1 MPDSVQV
8 NADLNFTQGS
18 LRKGASQIKSAMSKI
33 AIPVSVTITKK
44 SIADSHK
51 QVKTYFATKDVYIN
65 IALSKSSLASARKQL
80 QAALSAVSI
89 PQISLK
95 PGVSRQINSLVASL
109 NRLQSAG
116 PSRSAASPV
125 GAVSGG
131 PRQSA
136 PSRGGSRNSILPL
149 GQLSGDASEF
159 SKSMDAAT
167 ARVFAFG
174 ATAVVLSSVTQSFRA
189 LVVSTI
195 EVEKR
200 LTEIQ
205 SIFNESDE
213 SFASFRDTIFSVAS
227 NTGQT
232 FETVA
237 DGAAELA
244 RQGLS
249 AAETAERLNA
259 ALILTRTTGIDAE
272 DSVKSLTAVING
284 FSSANLNA
292 NEIVNKVVAV
302 DTAFAVSAKDLTDG
316 FARAGST
323 AEDAGV
329 SFDQLLGLIT
339 ALQQKTSRGGA
350 VIGNGLKTIFTR
362 ISRGSVIQDLKE
374 LGVQINESQNGIEK
388 LQAIGAAF
396 EAASSDPVKQSKIKE
411 LAAGG
416 FQINL
421 ISAALKDLNSEQS
434 IFTDATNKSK
444 QASTEAF
451 DRNREQNETIAAQLN
466 GLVASLTNLS
476 EKVGQVSFAPLLK
489 GFLKNSKEISDS
501 LSSSLNPDAGYTFT
515 KSFFDGIGAFI
526 QGPGAVLVT
535 AGLIK
540 IFATVSGFAKQG
552 LKEIL
557 SINIGNK
564 ETLAIQN
571 RITTALQNNQRINE
585 KVNSKTTSDNRRRQL
600 TLALINREVAAE
612 KNRLKVLESITNE
625 LRKQGAYLN
634 ADGSIGFDKSRVAKF
649 ARKGRD
655 ILSNPVTGVV
665 GSVVG
670 AAAVSSLKKNDPK
683 ALEVTGLNKK
693 IEELRESLSLLNEET
708 DAERIKAV
716 NKELKKLE
724 SSSLDAS
731 TASELFQEKIE
742 RLAVAAGVAIA
753 ALQGGG
759 KLGAVAA
766 AAAIG
771 YAIGDNIIKPIVEAD
786 QKVQENRFNP
796 TADLASFED
805 ENKKLIKEFE
815 RLARVTG
822 LLTEEFTIASMKFQ
836 SELNT
841 RTESQSLFDKTQFGG
856 IGSNI
861 ALNKGLNDLLSNSES
876 ESVREFARRDSENLQ
891 RAEVTLGLAEI
902 IEEMASIAQ
911 AEANKRVADLGFS
924 STSKIGEDSLVKT
937 FEQPLQSVLAS
948 LNLER
953 FGNTTLGNKLSDKT
967 VSADLS
973 TEEGIKSFATG
984 LIKDLKPFEAN
995 SVAQNAIKVAE
1006 DALKQGSAQKESETL
1021 LKTSENLRTLLDSA
1035 QNIQSPEDLNKIL
1048 TKFNEIAS
1056 TGLIPEDKIE
1066 SFKKA
1071 LIEGSGSFAEIQ
1083 RNAIIEQAKEDKEKL
1098 EKQKEINK
1106 KFIEDLKSAFESNTE
1121 SVRLLREENL
1131 GGSISSS
1138 GLKDAFSKELS
1149 ETLDKLGATSEEKSK
1164 VISSVGSDPKF
1175 SSEIL
1180 GIAGR
1185 QLVGDIQKLR
1195 DSGANTRFSKE
1206 QQEILKAQQ
1215 SNSNLRQFTENSSI
1229 LGPGSGIGRSS
1240 VAAPLL
1246 ESERI
1251 FKTAKSLEDLE
1262 KALVLAEK
1270 AQSGIRSLK
1279 VDPNGQG
1286 GEDLARVSIGAAQQI
1301 KLVRDVIASIPLGGN
1316 YSSAKKVEGG
1326 LDDQIINTVEGEKQ
1340 SLSSLNEFV
1349 NNVGTTIS
1357 TVAEAYTKTMGEIS
1371 LSATQANQENARS
1384 VAEFAQSVRD
1394 LGRLSNQT
1402 ESAIE
1407 SIIKMREASEDV
1419 AEGMVAAKDK
1429 IQLEFDGFADIGAAG
1444 EQFKKVLTDIVAAYN
1459 AIKPGSGPSPS
1470 GGPIGEGF

>member
-1 MPDSVQV
+1 MPNSVQV

-51 QVKTYFATKDVYIN
+51 QVKTYFAAKDVYIN

-95 PGVSRQINSLVASL
+95 PGVSRQINSLIASL
-109 NRLQSAG
+109 NRLRSAG
-116 PSRSAASPV
+116 PS
-125 GAVSGG
+125 GGGGGGGGG

-136 PSRGGSRNSILPL
+136 PSRGGGRNSILPL
-149 GQLSGDASEF
+149 GRLSGDASEF

-174 ATAVVLSSVTQSFRA
+174 ATAVVLGSVTQSFRA

-213 SFASFRDTIFSVAS
+213 SFAKFRDTIFSVAG

-232 FETVA
+232 FDTVA

-259 ALILTRTTGIDAE
+259 ALILTRTAGIDAQT
-272 DSVKSLTAVING
+272 SVSALTSVING
-284 FSSANLNA
+284 FTSANLRA

-316 FARAGST
+316 FSRAGST

-339 ALQQKTSRGGA
+339 ALQQRTSRGGA

-362 ISRGSVIQDLKE
+362 ISRGGVIKDLKE
-374 LGVQINESQNGIEK
+374 LGVQINESQNGVEK

-396 EAASSDPVKQSKIKE
+396 ENASSDPVKQSKIKE

-466 GLVASLTNLS
+466 GLVSSLTNLS
-476 EKVGQVSFAPLLK
+476 EKVGQVSFAPFLK

-501 LSSSLNPDAGYTFT
+501 LSSSLNPDAGFTFT

-540 IFATVSGFAKQG
+540 IFSTVAGFAKQG
-552 LKEIL
+552 LKEII

-585 KVNSKTTSDNRRRQL
+585 KVNSKTTADNRRRQL

-634 ADGSIGFDKSRVAKF
+634 ADGSIGFDKSRGAKF

-655 ILSNPVTGVV
+655 ILSNPVTGIV

-683 ALEVTGLNKK
+683 ALEVAGLNKK

-708 DAERIKAV
+708 DSERIKAV
-716 NKELKKLE
+716 NKELKRLE

-731 TASELFQEKIE
+731 TASELFQAKIE

-766 AAAIG
+766 TSAVG

-786 QKVQENRFNP
+786 QAIEEKRFNP

-805 ENKKLIKEFE
+805 ENKKLIREFQ
-815 RLARVTG
+815 RLRRVSG
-822 LLTEEFTIASMKFQ
+822 LLSEEFTIASMKFQ
-836 SELNT
+836 SELET
-841 RTESQSLFDKTQFGG
+841 RNESQSLFDKTQFGG
-856 IGSNI
+856 INSNLT
-861 ALNKGLNDLLSNSES
+861 LNKGLNDLLSNSES

-924 STSKIGEDSLVKT
+924 STSEIGEDSLVKT
-937 FEQPLQSVLAS
+937 FEQPFLRLLTS
-948 LNLER
+948 LNIAKI
-953 FGNTTLGNKLSDKT
+953 GNTTLGSKLSDKT
-967 VSADLS
+967 VSANLS

-984 LIKDLKPFEAN
+984 LINELKGVQDNPI
-995 SVAQNAIKVAE
+995 AQNAIKVAE

-1021 LKTSENLRTLLDSA
+1021 LKTEENLRSLLDSA
-1035 QNIQSPEDLNKIL
+1035 QDIQGQDGLNKIL
-1048 TKFNEIAS
+1048 TTFEEIAS
-1056 TGLIPEDKIE
+1056 TGLIPVDKIE

-1083 RNAIIEQAKEDKEKL
+1083 RNAIINQAKEDIQKL

-1131 GGSISSS
+1131 GGNISSS

-1164 VISSVGSDPKF
+1164 VISSVGNDPKF
-1175 SSEIL
+1175 ASEVL
-1180 GIAGR
+1180 GIGNR
-1185 QLVGDIQKLR
+1185 QLSGDIQKLK
-1195 DSGANTRFSKE
+1195 DAGVNPNFSKE
-1206 QQEILKAQQ
+1206 QQEILKAQL

-1229 LGPGSGIGRSS
+1229 LGPGAGLGRSS
-1240 VAAPLL
+1240 VTIPLL
-1246 ESERI
+1246 ESEKI
-1251 FKTAKSLEDLE
+1251 FKNAKSLEDLE
-1262 KALVLAEK
+1262 KALAKAEE
-1270 AQSGIRSLK
+1270 AQRGIASLN
-1279 VDPNGQG
+1279 VNPNSKEGK
-1286 GEDLARVSIGAAQQI
+1286 DLARAGIGAAQQV
-1301 KLVRDVIASIPLGGN
+1301 KLVRDVIASLPLGGD
-1316 YSSAKKVEGG
+1316 YSSAKETENN
-1326 LDDQIINTVEGEKQ
+1326 LDSQIINTVEGSKA
-1340 SLSSLNEFV
+1340 SLSTLNDFV
-1349 NNVGTTIS
+1349 NNVAA
-1357 TVAEAYTKTMGEIS
+1357 TVAKTTEAYTKTMGEIS
-1371 LSATQANQENARS
+1371 LRATQANQENARS

-1419 AEGMVAAKDK
+1419 AEGMVAAKEK
-1429 IQLEFDGFADIGAAG
+1429 ILLEADGFADVGAAG
-1444 EQFKKVLTDIVAAYN
+1444 EQFKKVLTDIIAAYN
-1459 AIKPGSGPSPS
+1459 AIKPGFGPSPS